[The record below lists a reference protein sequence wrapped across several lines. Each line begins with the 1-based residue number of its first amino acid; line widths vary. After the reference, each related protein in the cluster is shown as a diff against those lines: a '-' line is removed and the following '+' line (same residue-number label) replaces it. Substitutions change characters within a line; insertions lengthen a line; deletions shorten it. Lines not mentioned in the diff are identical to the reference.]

1 MLILLIDSKIWHNH
15 TQINRKFRMIIIKS
29 KLIINIIQR
38 FINMLTKDTID
49 KQLSQIIYPNFEKSI
64 IEFDFVKEVIIKKD
78 KVTIYL
84 EIPSSSTQIAHQ
96 LRTAI
101 ESRLIAIGCLVFDIE
116 ITQPTLPKETSSQGK
131 NVLPNIK
138 NFIMV
143 SSGKGGVGKSTTTV
157 NLAIALAQQGKRV
170 GLLDVD
176 IYGPNIPRMMGIEEK
191 QPIFL
196 GKNIKP
202 IMAYGVQ
209 VMSIGSLV
217 ERGASLIWK
226 GAMVTQAIEQML
238 EDILWDKLDVLLFDM
253 PPGTGDAQLTLAQS
267 LPVNIGVC
275 VTTPQKVALDDT
287 IRSMD
292 MFNQLN
298 IPIAGIIENMSGFI
312 CPESGKEY
320 DIFGKGTT
328 QPLADNYQTE
338 VLGEIP
344 IEPAIREGGDS
355 GLPITIVA
363 PNCETSKRYKSIAT
377 RLWIILDKVNSE
389 GGVNNERIQPKIFS

>member
-1 MLILLIDSKIWHNH
+1 MLNKE
-15 TQINRKFRMIIIKS
+15 QIQE
-29 KLIINIIQR
+29 KLRQVIYPGFTKNIID
-38 FINMLTKDTID
+38 FG
-49 KQLSQIIYPNFEKSI
+49 
-64 IEFDFVKEVIIKKD
+64 FVKEI
-78 KVTIYL
+78 TIQEYHIGITL
-84 EIPSSSTQIAHQ
+84 DIPSSAPDIENQ
-96 LRTAI
+96 LREEIRKRISVLGDIQVNISITKPAI
-101 ESRLIAIGCLVFDIE
+101 PR
-116 ITQPTLPKETSSQGK
+116 ETSSHGK
-131 NVLPNIK
+131 NVLPNIQ
-138 NFIMV
+138 NFVMV

-157 NLAIALAQQGKRV
+157 NIAIALAQQGKRV

-176 IYGPNIPRMMGIEEK
+176 IYGPNIPRMMGIDGV
-191 QPIFL
+191 QPVFL

-202 IMAYGVQ
+202 IMAHNVQ

-267 LPVNIGVC
+267 LPVTAGIC

-292 MFNQLN
+292 MFTQLRV
-298 IPIAGIIENMSGFI
+298 PIAGIVENMSGFI

-328 QPLADNYQTE
+328 QPLADNYNTE

-355 GLPITIVA
+355 GLPITVLA
-363 PNCETSKRYKSIAT
+363 PHCETSKRYQEIAT
-377 RLWIILDKVNSE
+377 KLWKTVLKVNEE
-389 GGVNNERIQPKIFS
+389 GGVNNEEIQPTIF

>member
-1 MLILLIDSKIWHNH
+1 MIHKEQIHDKL
-15 TQINRKFRMIIIKS
+15 TQV
-29 KLIINIIQR
+29 
-38 FINMLTKDTID
+38 
-49 KQLSQIIYPNFEKSI
+49 IYPGFTKNI
-64 IEFDFVKEVIIKKD
+64 MEFGFVKEVMIKESHISITLD
-78 KVTIYL
+78 
-84 EIPSSSTQIAHQ
+84 IPSSAHEIKEQ
-96 LRTAI
+96 LR
-101 ESRLIAIGCLVFDIE
+101 EE
-116 ITQPTLPKETSSQGK
+116 IIKRISTLGEYDVTVSITKPKMPRETSSHGK
-131 NVLPNIK
+131 NVLPNIQ
-138 NFIMV
+138 NFVMV
-143 SSGKGGVGKSTTTV
+143 SYGKGGVGKSTTTV

-176 IYGPNIPRMMGIEEK
+176 IYGPNIPRMMGIEGE
-191 QPIFL
+191 QPLFL

-202 IMAYGVQ
+202 IMAHNVQ

-267 LPVNIGVC
+267 LPVTAGVC

-292 MFNQLN
+292 MFKQLN
-298 IPIAGIIENMSGFI
+298 IPIAGLVENMSGFI
-312 CPESGKEY
+312 CPDSGKEY

-328 QPLADNYQTE
+328 QPLADNYETE

-355 GLPITIVA
+355 GLPITVLA
-363 PNCETSKRYKSIAT
+363 PNCETSKRYQEIAT
-377 RLWIILDKVNSE
+377 KLWNTVLKVNEE
-389 GGVNNERIQPKIFS
+389 GGVNNETIQPTIF

>member
-1 MLILLIDSKIWHNH
+1 MFQKEAILS
-15 TQINRKFRMIIIKS
+15 
-29 KLIINIIQR
+29 
-38 FINMLTKDTID
+38 
-49 KQLSQIIYPNFEKSI
+49 QLSQIIYPNFDKSI
-64 IEFDFVKEVIIKKD
+64 VEFGFIKEIGIEDREVVVK
-78 KVTIYL
+78 L
-84 EIPSSSTQIAHQ
+84 NIPSSSTQIANQ
-96 LRTAI
+96 LRAEI
-101 ESRLIAIGCLVFDIE
+101 ESKLIAYGCSFLTVD
-116 ITQPTLPKETSSQGK
+116 ITQPTPPKETSSKGK
-131 NVLPNIK
+131 NVLPDIK
-138 NFIMV
+138 NFVMI

-176 IYGPNIPRMMGIEEK
+176 IYGPNIPRMMGIEGQ
-191 QPIFL
+191 QPIFM

-202 IMAYGVQ
+202 IVAHGVQ

-238 EDILWDKLDVLLFDM
+238 EDILWDKLDILVFDM

-267 LPVNIGVC
+267 LPVTVGVC

-292 MFNQLN
+292 MFTQLD
-298 IPIAGIIENMSGFI
+298 IPIAGIVENMSGFI
-312 CPESGKEY
+312 CPDSGKEY

-328 QPLADNYQTE
+328 QPLADNYQTD

-355 GLPITIVA
+355 GLPITVVA
-363 PNCETSKRYKSIAT
+363 PNCETSKRYQSIAT
-377 RLWIILDKVNSE
+377 KLWSEVVRVNEE
-389 GGVNNERIQPKIFS
+389 GGVDNEKIQPTIF

>member
-1 MLILLIDSKIWHNH
+1 MIKQEHIKEKLTQVIYPGFTKNIIDFGFVQEITVQNNVISIHLNIPSAASEIEIQLREEISKRLSFLGDF
-15 TQINRKFRMIIIKS
+15 QINISIS
-29 KLIINIIQR
+29 K
-38 FINMLTKDTID
+38 
-49 KQLSQIIYPNFEKSI
+49 
-64 IEFDFVKEVIIKKD
+64 
-78 KVTIYL
+78 
-84 EIPSSSTQIAHQ
+84 
-96 LRTAI
+96 
-101 ESRLIAIGCLVFDIE
+101 
-116 ITQPTLPKETSSQGK
+116 PKMPRETSSHGK
-131 NVLPNIK
+131 NVLPDIQ
-138 NFIMV
+138 NFVMV

-176 IYGPNIPRMMGIEEK
+176 IYGPNIPRMMGIEGE

-202 IMAYGVQ
+202 IMAHNVQ

-267 LPVNIGVC
+267 LPVTAGVC

-292 MFNQLN
+292 MFKQLH
-298 IPIAGIIENMSGFI
+298 IPIAGLVENMSGFI

-328 QPLADNYQTE
+328 QPLADNYNTE

-355 GLPITIVA
+355 GLPITVLA
-363 PNCETSKRYKSIAT
+363 PNCETSKRYQDIAT
-377 RLWIILDKVNSE
+377 KLWDTVLKVNEE
-389 GGVNNERIQPKIFS
+389 GGVNNEAVQPTIF